1 MLLTSLNP
9 TVVQKLFRAILES
22 QPVALGK
29 MFLNLYEQGHCS
41 LLCINPRYSRYRV
54 SADFIKSLLKK
65 GRKMYYS

>member
-29 MFLNLYEQGHCS
+29 MFLNLYEGHCS

-54 SADFIKSLLKK
+54 STDFIKSLLKK
-65 GRKMYYS
+65 GQKMYYS